1 MYNVTT
7 HTMSQHVLQHLHDQH
22 YNKYNLTCTCTM
34 LQHVRV
40 TLQQCYNIYK
50 WCVMEQ
56 GWVAMATLRPHKLQ
70 VLHVHIWDEGLYTS
84 TTRTHT
90 KPSLRAMSSCKATCM
105 QCSAAKKGLAYKA
118 TCAAGKDQ
126 QIISSA
132 KYNTKESNW
141 PKFPCLG
148 RPK

>member
-1 MYNVTT
+1 MYSTVQYMYNVTT
-7 HTMSQHVLQHLHDQH
+7 HTMSQHVLQHLHDQC

-50 WCVMEQ
+50 LCVMEQ

-70 VLHVHIWDEGLYTS
+70 VLHVHIWDEGLHTS

-90 KPSLRAMSSCKATCM
+90 KPSLRAMSSCKAT
-105 QCSAAKKGLAYKA
+105 
-118 TCAAGKDQ
+118 
-126 QIISSA
+126 
-132 KYNTKESNW
+132 YNFLCKIQHQR
-141 PKFPCLG
+141 K
-148 RPK
+148 